1 MEGTTVDGLVRLW
14 IHEGLRLFQ
23 DRLVEL
29 EEREWTDKKIDEIAM
44 KCPTLCFFTF
54 LSWSYKVSDL
64 IKIRYFPGIIE
75 STLKRPILYSNWLS
89 KDYVGVDRH
98 ELREYVKARLKV
110 FYEEELDVPL
120 VLFNEVLDRI
130 FI

>member
-14 IHEGLRLFQ
+14 AHEGLRLFQ

-29 EEREWTDKKIDEIAM
+29 EEREWTDKKLDEIAL
-44 KCPTLCFFTF
+44 K
-54 LSWSYKVSDL
+54 
-64 IKIRYFPGIIE
+64 YFPGIADDC
-75 STLKRPILYSNWLS
+75 LKRPILYSNWLS
-89 KDYVGVDRH
+89 KDYVPVER
-98 ELREYVKARLKV
+98 EALREYVKARLKV

-130 FI
+130 H